1 MSPRRILIAV
11 GVTVLA
17 LALAAVA
24 VGANPFGTASNPER
38 IDIITRA
45 TPINDFVDVGDSGP
59 DPGDI
64 YVFVD
69 KVYFPNAPGTAV
81 GEALGRCTLIDPATA
96 RFGCAIK
103 TSLNKDDSIMT
114 DGTLK
119 NVPGEIS
126 TGAVTG
132 GTGRF
137 RNARGEAVL
146 DLGPPQGPHRASF
159 RLILQP

>member
-1 MSPRRILIAV
+1 MSPRRVVLAV
-11 GVTVLA
+11 GVAVLA
-17 LALAAVA
+17 LALTAVA

-38 IDIITRA
+38 IDIITKA
-45 TPINDFVDVGDSGP
+45 TAINDFVDIKNDGP
-59 DPGDI
+59 TPGDI

-69 KVYFPNAPGTAV
+69 DVFYAKAPNVKVGD
-81 GEALGRCTLIDPATA
+81 ALGRCTVIDPASA
-96 RFGCAIK
+96 RLGCSTT
-103 TSLNKDDSIMT
+103 TSLLGGSIMT

-119 NVPGEIS
+119 NLPGEIS
-126 TGAVTG
+126 TGAITG

-146 DLGPPQGPHRASF
+146 DLGPPEGPHRASF